1 MSERRTTDL
10 VIAGGGLAA
19 GLLALAVRAR
29 RPGTRVTIV
38 EQGERLGGHHL
49 WSFFGSD
56 IAAGD
61 MPLLSPLVAH
71 RWGGYRV
78 LFPGHARALD
88 NPYHTI
94 ESERLDAVLRQT
106 LPAEDIVT
114 GRRIRALDRANAFL
128 DDGTVIQAEAVIE
141 ARGFRDEGALDL
153 GWQKFVG
160 QLLRLEGPHGLDR
173 PVVMDATVD
182 QTEGFRF
189 VYLLPFG
196 PNEVFVEDTYYSTD
210 PHLDRDA
217 LVGRIADYA
226 ALKGWRI
233 AGIAREEQSAL
244 PIATGGNFEL
254 LWRTGAQGIGK
265 IGMAAALFQPLTG
278 YSLPDAMRTASL
290 IAALPNLT
298 TDAAH
303 DALKKHAAR
312 MWAERRYYRLLAKLL
327 FEAAEPAERYRM
339 LAHFYRLKPDLI
351 ERLYAG
357 QSTRTDKLRILCG
370 KPPVPLLRAARVVA
384 KGAG

>member
-1 MSERRTTDL
+1 MSGHRTTDL

-19 GLLALAVRAR
+19 GLLALTVRAR

-38 EQGERLGGHHL
+38 EQGPTIGGHHL
-49 WSFFGSD
+49 WSFFESD
-56 IAAGD
+56 IAAED
-61 MPLLSPLVAH
+61 RPLLSPLVVH

-78 LFPGHARALD
+78 AFPGHARALD
-88 NPYHTI
+88 TPYQTI
-94 ESERLDAVLRQT
+94 ESERLDAVVRQT
-106 LPAEDIVT
+106 LPAEDILT
-114 GRRIRALDRANAFL
+114 GRGIRALDRGNAYL
-128 DDGTVIQAEAVIE
+128 DDGTMIQADAVID
-141 ARGFRDEGALDL
+141 ARGFRNDGALDL

-160 QLLRLEGPHGLDR
+160 QLLKLEAPHGLDR

-182 QTEGFRF
+182 QAEGFRF

-196 PNEVFVEDTYYSTD
+196 PDRIFVEDTYYSTD
-210 PHLDRDA
+210 PGLDRDVI
-217 LVGRIADYA
+217 VGRIADYA
-226 ALKGWRI
+226 TAKGWRI
-233 AGIAREEQSAL
+233 AGIEREEQSAL

-290 IAALPNLT
+290 VAALPNLT

-303 DALKKHAAR
+303 DALKKHAAKL
-312 MWAERRYYRLLAKLL
+312 WTERRYYRLLARLL
-327 FEAAEPAERYRM
+327 FEAADPPERYRM

-351 ERLYAG
+351 ARLYAA
-357 QSTRTDKLRILCG
+357 QLTRRDKLRILCG
-370 KPPVPLLRAARVVA
+370 KPPVPLLRAAQVA
-384 KGAG
+384 MKGER